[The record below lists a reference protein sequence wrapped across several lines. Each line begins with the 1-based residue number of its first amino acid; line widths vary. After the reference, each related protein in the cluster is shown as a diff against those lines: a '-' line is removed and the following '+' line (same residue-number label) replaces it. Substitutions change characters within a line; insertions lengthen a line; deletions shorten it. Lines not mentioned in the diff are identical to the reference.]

1 MTEKSFV
8 VVFPSTFSQRKL
20 SLLMGNIKKILKIKN
35 QQYNSIK
42 KDGPIIIIDANDPVF
57 TSSAVNLLFGIS
69 KVAIAKQ
76 IENNFDAIV
85 SQVSKIGSNLLLKGD
100 SFYVKVEGNAK
111 GFLPKDLEMA
121 ATSSIIEKSSKLD
134 AYPGTENN
142 YNKLLYTFLTKSNA
156 YVCIFSDE
164 GLGGIPLGAHKKTI
178 LCPIFDELSA
188 VSCIETIKQGFDVKI
203 VICYRKES
211 ELSNLVKM
219 INQIIPRT
227 VYEKINLEFIK
238 IVSSKGNSKNYL
250 DMLQIVL
257 GVTEKIAKK
266 MEINHV
272 ALPISPLIFP
282 SRVIDEFLLNFNKQ
296 KIITYIPLG
305 ALENEIYKNAKEI
318 GLGKFVSNIENLSK
332 IDFSNGLNKKN
343 YQKSIDD
350 ALKKSKTLSVKIG
363 PNNVHEILDQLIE
376 EKN

>member
-1 MTEKSFV
+1 ME
-8 VVFPSTFSQRKL
+8 
-20 SLLMGNIKKILKIKN
+20 NIKKILKIKN

-42 KDGPIIIIDANDPVF
+42 KDGPVIIIDANDPVF
-57 TSSAVNLLFGIS
+57 ASSAINLLFGIN

-76 IENNFDAIV
+76 IENSFDTIV
-85 SQVSKIGSNLLLKGD
+85 SEISKIGANLLLKGD

-164 GLGGIPLGAHKKTI
+164 GLGGIPLGVHKQTI

-188 VSCIETIKQGFDVKI
+188 VSCIETVKQGFDVKI
-203 VICYRKES
+203 VIYYRKES

-238 IVSSKGNSKNYL
+238 IGSFKGNSKNYL
-250 DMLQIVL
+250 DTLQIVL

-266 MEINHV
+266 MKINHV

-350 ALKKSKTLSVKIG
+350 ALKKSKKLSIKIG